1 MVSSK
6 IYMEFQRNKRAVHK
20 SRIVQKIYKVPVL
33 SINAS
38 INVDKLTYVRIYLQ
52 CDVLGTSLPAKIGA

>member
-20 SRIVQKIYKVPVL
+20 SRIVQKIYKVL